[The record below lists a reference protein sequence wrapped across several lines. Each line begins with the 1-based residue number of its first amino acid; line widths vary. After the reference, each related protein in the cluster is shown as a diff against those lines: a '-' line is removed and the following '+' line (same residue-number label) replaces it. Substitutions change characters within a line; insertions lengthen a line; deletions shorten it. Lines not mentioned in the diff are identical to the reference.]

1 MPPESQLK
9 RMIRAICAISMIAV
23 GILHFVQPAGF
34 VKIVPAW
41 LPAPLFLVLLSGFFE
56 VLGGVGLLVR
66 RAHRLAAWGLI
77 ALYVAVFPA
86 NINMAV
92 HGIQP
97 DGTHLPLVLLWARL
111 PFQALFIWL
120 AWWLSRSPVEPA
132 ARS

>member
-9 RMIRAICAISMIAV
+9 RMIRAFCAISMIAV

-97 DGTHLPLVLLWARL
+97 DGTHLPVVLLWARL